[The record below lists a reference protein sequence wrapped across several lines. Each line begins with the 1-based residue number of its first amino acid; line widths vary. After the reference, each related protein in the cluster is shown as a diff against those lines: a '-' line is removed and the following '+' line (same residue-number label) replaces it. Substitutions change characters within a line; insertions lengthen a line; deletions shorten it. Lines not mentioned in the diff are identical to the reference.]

1 MLSGDAAQDTAA
13 IRTAS
18 GGGADLAFDMVG
30 QATDANAT
38 LVALRSLRRGGRLVL
53 MGSMQVD
60 LPIPYREM
68 LLNNWELIG
77 HFMYTRAD
85 YLALVSLV
93 TSGQVPLEAVEL
105 KSYPFAQLE
114 AAIDAAGRMS
124 GLQCTVVEGQSP
136 QAWG

>member
-1 MLSGDAAQDTAA
+1 
-13 IRTAS
+13 
-18 GGGADLAFDMVG
+18 
-30 QATDANAT
+30 
-38 LVALRSLRRGGRLVL
+38 
-53 MGSMQVD
+53 MQVD

-93 TSGQVPLEAVEL
+93 TSGQVLLEAVEL

-124 GLQCTVVEGQSP
+124 GLQCTVVEGQSHERGVEHD
-136 QAWG
+136 ALGSHSGARSGWRRRE